1 MITEEILN
9 RILAERDNAHKQEL
23 ARMEAEFKARS
34 LETRLTAIEERL
46 KDTDKDEE
54 EGEGGGIAGFKI
66 SDIMQA
72 FAMYQQMQ
80 QPTGK

>member
-23 ARMEAEFKARS
+23 ARVEAEFKARS
-34 LETRLTAIEERL
+34 LETRLAAIEEKL
-46 KDTDKDEE
+46 KDKDEE
-54 EGEGGGIAGFKI
+54 GEEGEIAGIKI

-72 FAMYQQMQ
+72 FTMYQQMQ
-80 QPTGK
+80 TTGK

>member
-9 RILAERDNAHKQEL
+9 RILAERDKAHQQEI
-23 ARMEAEFKARS
+23 ARLEAEFKARS
-34 LETRLTAIEERL
+34 LETRLAAIEE
-46 KDTDKDEE
+46 KIKDKDEE
-54 EGEGGGIAGFKI
+54 GEEGGIAGIKI

>member
-34 LETRLTAIEERL
+34 LETRLTAIEEKL
-46 KDTDKDEE
+46 KDADKDEE
-54 EGEGGGIAGFKI
+54 GEGEGIAGFKI
-66 SDIMQA
+66 SDLMQA
-72 FAMYQQMQ
+72 YTMYQQMQ
-80 QPTGK
+80 NPTK

>member
-46 KDTDKDEE
+46 KDADKDEE
-54 EGEGGGIAGFKI
+54 EEGGSIGGFKVA
-66 SDIMQA
+66 DLMQA
-72 FAMYQQMQ
+72 YTMYQQM
-80 QPTGK
+80 

>member
-23 ARMEAEFKARS
+23 ARVEAEFKARS
-34 LETRLTAIEERL
+34 LETRLAAIEEKL
-46 KDTDKDEE
+46 KDKDEE
-54 EGEGGGIAGFKI
+54 GEGEGIAGFKI

-72 FAMYQQMQ
+72 YTMYQNMQ
-80 QPTGK
+80 NPTK